1 MFTVSLT
8 YTFGLAEVDT
18 YLDAHVVYLQLE
30 YAHGHF
36 IASGRKVTR
45 TGRIILSCVE
55 KRDELNKILAENPFN
70 KAGIAKCGVAEF
82 VPSIVAKG
90 FEILQ
95 Q

>member
-18 YLDAHVVYLQLE
+18 CLDAHVVYLQLE

-36 IASGRKVTR
+36 IASGRKVPR

-55 KRDELNKILAENPFN
+55 KKRCIK
-70 KAGIAKCGVAEF
+70 
-82 VPSIVAKG
+82 
-90 FEILQ
+90 
-95 Q
+95 